1 MRLVNYT
8 SITRQDMKCSIEELV
23 WINDVFY
30 IQIDR
35 KDKKGNWYWHT
46 TFKIK
51 DPRLPLKNICA
62 CIFAAKLFW
71 ALKGTF
77 FSSTQDV
84 ILKILIW
91 VVKKNRAKIDQMKI
105 TVLLAK
111 ILLAFIS
118 EGIYYNAKS
127 FWQSFVTTGV
137 LLRKTIKIFLNLTIY
152 LWLQLIINLLKARQ
166 CTSSQVIT

>member
-1 MRLVNYT
+1 MNFPWIQKLVTAILWAAAHKKRVIRIHFNDGYKKKKKNCKRLSILFLNTMRLVNYP
-8 SITRQDMKCSIEELV
+8 SITQQDMNCSNEELV

-62 CIFAAKLFW
+62 CIFAAMLFW

-77 FSSTQDV
+77 FSSTRDV

-91 VVKKNRAKIDQMKI
+91 VVKKNRARTDQMKI
-105 TVLLAK
+105 TVLLEK

-118 EGIYYNAKS
+118 EGIY
-127 FWQSFVTTGV
+127 
-137 LLRKTIKIFLNLTIY
+137 
-152 LWLQLIINLLKARQ
+152 
-166 CTSSQVIT
+166 